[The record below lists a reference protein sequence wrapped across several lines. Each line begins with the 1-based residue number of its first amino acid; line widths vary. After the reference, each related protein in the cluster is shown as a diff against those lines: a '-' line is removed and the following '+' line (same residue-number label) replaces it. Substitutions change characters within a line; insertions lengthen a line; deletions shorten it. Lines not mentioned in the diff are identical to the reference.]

1 MIRGYAL
8 VVMDNQDKIIDRY
21 NLELITAPTGN
32 GFQLEL
38 STISTDIEDIIT
50 KVVQKKP
57 TINMTVHQVK
67 NGYMQSNVLTNW
79 IQKYSTTDSNMF
91 LEYNDTK
98 TIKYCGG
105 KVTSLTKTEKDEY
118 KDLAQDLTFTMTTPF
133 FTKQSSGIIKIA
145 VSDKGKSYPF
155 KYPYS
160 YGKNIVENTTITN
173 PYILEVPL
181 IVSITGPIVNPIV
194 SLIDENDNIYNI
206 VDFNTTTLTSSER
219 IVINSA
225 IKKIYKVDIDV
236 NGNEIAG
243 TEVDCRPEV
252 NPEHDTYL
260 LAKRGT
266 SIITLN
272 IDDTGTLEGTWRQ
285 YTL

>member
-1 MIRGYAL
+1 MIRSYAL
-8 VVMDNQDKIIDRY
+8 VIMDKQDKIIDRF
-21 NLELITAPTGN
+21 NLDLVTAPTGN

-38 STISTDIEDIIT
+38 STIATDIEDVIT

-57 TINMTVHQVK
+57 TITMKVHLIK
-67 NGYMQSNVLTNW
+67 NGYSQSNVLTNW
-79 IQKYSTTDSNMF
+79 IQKYSTSDVNMF

-118 KDLAQDLTFTMTTPF
+118 RDLAQDLTFTMTTPF
-133 FTKQSSGIIKIA
+133 FTKQSSGIIKMA

-160 YGKNIVENTTITN
+160 YGRNIIEGTTITN

-181 IVSITGPIVNPIV
+181 IVSITGEISNPIV
-194 SLIDENDNIYNI
+194 SLFDENGERYSM
-206 VDFNTTTLTSSER
+206 VDFTGTTLTSSER

-225 IKKIYKVDIDV
+225 IKKIYKVDIDE

-243 TEVDCRPEV
+243 TEVDYRPEV
-252 NPEHDTYL
+252 SPEHNTYL
-260 LAKRGT
+260 YAQKGT
-266 SIITLN
+266 STITLN
-272 IDDTGTLEGTWRQ
+272 IVNTGTLEGTWRQ

>member
-8 VVMDNQDKIIDRY
+8 VIMDNQDRIIDRY

-57 TINMTVHQVK
+57 IINMTVHQVK

-91 LEYNDTK
+91 LEYNDT
-98 TIKYCGG
+98 TVIKYCGG

-118 KDLAQDLTFTMTTPF
+118 KDLAQDLTFTMSTPF
-133 FTKQSSGIIKIA
+133 FVKKENTITIQVSSI
-145 VSDKGKSYPF
+145 GKKYPF
-155 KYPYS
+155 KYPYQ
-160 YGKNIVENTTITN
+160 YGKNIVENNQINN
-173 PYILEVPL
+173 PYIQDVP
-181 IVSITGPIVNPIV
+181 ITITIDGAIDNPTIDLLDEEGNRYSRV
-194 SLIDENDNIYNI
+194 QFDGITITTGESL
-206 VDFNTTTLTSSER
+206 
-219 IVINSA
+219 VINSA
-225 IKKIYKVDIDV
+225 QKKIFKINLD
-236 NGNEIAG
+236 G
-243 TEVDCRPEV
+243 TQTDYRPEV
-252 NPEHDTYL
+252 SPEFDTYL
-260 LAKRGT
+260 LAHRGT
-266 SIITLN
+266 TTISINTNDSGEGFKL
-272 IDDTGTLEGTWRQ
+272 TGGWRQ

>member
-1 MIRGYAL
+1 MIREYAL
-8 VVMDNQDKIIDRY
+8 VIMNNQDQIIDRY
-21 NLELITAPTGN
+21 NLDLVTAPTGN

-38 STISTDIEDIIT
+38 STIATDIEDVIT

-57 TINMTVHQVK
+57 TITMTVHLIK
-67 NGYMQSNVLTNW
+67 NGYSQSNILTNW
-79 IQKYSTTDSNMF
+79 IQKYSTADTNMF
-91 LEYNDTK
+91 LEYNDTT

-145 VSDKGKSYPF
+145 VSNKGKSYPF

-160 YGKNIVENTTITN
+160 YGRNIVENTTITN

-181 IVSITGPIVNPIV
+181 IVSITGEISNPIV
-194 SLIDENDNIYNI
+194 SLFDENGERYSM
-206 VDFNTTTLTSSER
+206 VDFTGTTLTSSER

-225 IKKIYKVDIDV
+225 IKKIYKVDIDE

-243 TEVDCRPEV
+243 TEVDYRPEV
-252 NPEHDTYL
+252 SPEHNTYL
-260 LAKRGT
+260 YAQKGT
-266 SIITLN
+266 STITLN
-272 IDDTGTLEGTWRQ
+272 IVNTGTLEGTWRQ

>member
-8 VVMDNQDKIIDRY
+8 VIMNSQDQITDRF
-21 NLELITAPTGN
+21 NLDLVTAPTGN

-38 STISTDIEDIIT
+38 STIATDIEDVIT

-57 TINMTVHQVK
+57 TITMTVHLIK
-67 NGYMQSNVLTNW
+67 NGYSQSNILTNW
-79 IQKYSTTDSNMF
+79 IQKYSTADTNMF
-91 LEYNDTK
+91 LEYNDTT

-181 IVSITGPIVNPIV
+181 IVSITGEISNPIV
-194 SLIDENDNIYNI
+194 SLFDENGERYSM
-206 VDFNTTTLTSSER
+206 VDFTGTTLTSSER

-225 IKKIYKVDIDV
+225 IKKIYKVDIDE

-243 TEVDCRPEV
+243 TEVDYRPEV
-252 NPEHDTYL
+252 SPEHNTYL
-260 LAKRGT
+260 YAQKGT
-266 SIITLN
+266 STITLN
-272 IDDTGTLEGTWRQ
+272 IVNTGTLEGTWRQ

>member
-1 MIRGYAL
+1 MIREYAL
-8 VVMDNQDKIIDRY
+8 VIMNNQDQIIDRY
-21 NLELITAPTGN
+21 NLDLVTAPTGN

-38 STISTDIEDIIT
+38 STIATDIEDVIT

-57 TINMTVHQVK
+57 TITMTVHLIK
-67 NGYMQSNVLTNW
+67 NGYSQSNILTNW
-79 IQKYSTTDSNMF
+79 IQKYSTADTNMF
-91 LEYNDTK
+91 LEYNDTT

-181 IVSITGPIVNPIV
+181 IVSITGEISNPIV
-194 SLIDENDNIYNI
+194 SLFDENGERYSM
-206 VDFNTTTLTSSER
+206 VDFTGTTLTSSER

-225 IKKIYKVDIDV
+225 IKKIYKVDIDE

-243 TEVDCRPEV
+243 TEVDYRPEV
-252 NPEHDTYL
+252 SPEHNTYL
-260 LAKRGT
+260 YAQKGT
-266 SIITLN
+266 STITLN
-272 IDDTGTLEGTWRQ
+272 IVNTGTLEGTWRQ

>member
-8 VVMDNQDKIIDRY
+8 VIMNSQDQITDRF
-21 NLELITAPTGN
+21 NLDLITAPTGN

-38 STISTDIEDIIT
+38 STIATDIEDVIT
-50 KVVQKKP
+50 KVVQKKA
-57 TINMTVHQVK
+57 TITMTVHQVI
-67 NGYMQSNVLTNW
+67 NGYTQSSILTNW
-79 IQKYSTTDSNMF
+79 IQKYSTADVNMF

-118 KDLAQDLTFTMTTPF
+118 RDLAQDLNFTMTTPF

-155 KYPYS
+155 KYPYQ
-160 YGKNIVENTTITN
+160 YGKNVVENNEIDN

-181 IVSITGPIVNPIV
+181 IVSITGEISNPIV
-194 SLIDENDNIYNI
+194 SLFDENGERYSM
-206 VDFNTTTLTSSER
+206 VDFTGTTLTSSER

-225 IKKIYKVDIDV
+225 IKKIYKVDIDE

-243 TEVDCRPEV
+243 TEVDYRPEV
-252 NPEHDTYL
+252 SPEHNTYL
-260 LAKRGT
+260 YAQKGT
-266 SIITLN
+266 STITLN
-272 IDDTGTLEGTWRQ
+272 IVNTGTLEGTWRQ

>member
-8 VVMDNQDKIIDRY
+8 VVMNNQDEIIDRY
-21 NLELITAPTGN
+21 NLDLVTAPTGN

-38 STISTDIEDIIT
+38 STIATDIEDVIT

-57 TINMTVHQVK
+57 TITMTVHLIK
-67 NGYMQSNVLTNW
+67 NGYSQSNILTNW
-79 IQKYSTTDSNMF
+79 IQKYSTADTNMF
-91 LEYNDTK
+91 LEYNDTT

-118 KDLAQDLTFTMTTPF
+118 RDLAQDLTFTMTTPF
-133 FTKQSSGIIKIA
+133 FTKQSSGIIKIS
-145 VSDKGKSYPF
+145 VSNKGKSYPF

-160 YGKNIVENTTITN
+160 YGRNIIENTTITN

-181 IVSITGPIVNPIV
+181 IVSITGEISNPIV
-194 SLIDENDNIYNI
+194 SLFDENGERYSM
-206 VDFNTTTLTSSER
+206 VDFTGTTLTSSER

-225 IKKIYKVDIDV
+225 IKKIYKVDIDE

-243 TEVDCRPEV
+243 TEVDYRPEV
-252 NPEHDTYL
+252 SPEHNTYL
-260 LAKRGT
+260 YAQKGT
-266 SIITLN
+266 STITLN
-272 IDDTGTLEGTWRQ
+272 IVNTGTLEGTWRQ

>member
-8 VVMDNQDKIIDRY
+8 VVMNNQDEIIDRY

-91 LEYNDTK
+91 LEYNDT
-98 TIKYCGG
+98 TVIKYCGG

-118 KDLAQDLTFTMTTPF
+118 KDLAQDLTFTMATPF
-133 FTKQSSGIIKIA
+133 FVKKENTITIQVSSI
-145 VSDKGKSYPF
+145 GKKYPF
-155 KYPYS
+155 KYPYQ
-160 YGKNIVENTTITN
+160 YGKNIVENNQINN
-173 PYILEVPL
+173 PYIQNVP
-181 IVSITGPIVNPIV
+181 ITITIDGAIDNPT
-194 SLIDENDNIYNI
+194 IDLFDEEGNRYSRVQFDG
-206 VDFNTTTLTSSER
+206 TTIATGETL
-219 IVINSA
+219 VINSA
-225 IKKIYKVDIDV
+225 QKKIFKINID
-236 NGNEIAG
+236 G
-243 TEVDCRPEV
+243 TQTDYRPEV
-252 NPEHDTYL
+252 SPEFDTYL
-260 LAKRGT
+260 LAHRGIT
-266 SIITLN
+266 TISINTNDSGEGFKL
-272 IDDTGTLEGTWRQ
+272 TGGWRQ

>member
-8 VVMDNQDKIIDRY
+8 VVMNSQDQITDRF
-21 NLELITAPTGN
+21 NLDLVTAPTGN

-38 STISTDIEDIIT
+38 STIATDIEDVIT
-50 KVVQKKP
+50 KVVQKKA
-57 TINMTVHQVK
+57 TINMTVHQVT

-79 IQKYSTTDSNMF
+79 IQKYSTADTNMF

-145 VSDKGKSYPF
+145 VSNKGKSYPF

-160 YGKNIVENTTITN
+160 YGRNIIENTTITN

-181 IVSITGPIVNPIV
+181 IISITGEISDPIV
-194 SLIDENDNIYNI
+194 SLFDESGERYNM
-206 VDFNTTTLTSSER
+206 VDFTGTTLTSSER

-225 IKKIYKVDIDV
+225 IKKIYKVDIDA

-243 TEVDCRPEV
+243 TEVDYRPEV

-260 LAKRGT
+260 FAKKGT